1 MDDEKGESESFEG
14 YHIPEDSD
22 VEKALDEYK
31 AADEDLWK
39 LTRKYL
45 YPPEEVPYVGQ
56 RQLVFPTV
64 AAREDYHQVRRK
76 AAEAQERYERIAHE
90 RQQQGSGS
98 TGA

>member
-1 MDDEKGESESFEG
+1 MDDEKSESESFEG

-22 VEKALDEYK
+22 VEKALEEYK
-31 AADEDLWK
+31 AADESLWK

-64 AAREDYHQVRRK
+64 AAREEYHEVRRK
-76 AAEAQERYERIAHE
+76 AEEAQERYERTARE
-90 RQQQGSGS
+90 RQQQGG
-98 TGA
+98 GAARK

>member
-1 MDDEKGESESFEG
+1 MDDEKGDSASFEG

-22 VEKALDEYK
+22 VEKALEEYK
-31 AADEDLWK
+31 TADEHLWK

-64 AAREDYHQVRRK
+64 AAREEYHEVRRK
-76 AAEAQERYERIAHE
+76 ASEAQDRYERIAHE
-90 RQQQGSGS
+90 RQQRGG
-98 TGA
+98 GAAKE

>member
-1 MDDEKGESESFEG
+1 MDDEKDEPNSFEG

-31 AADEDLWK
+31 TADEHLWK

-64 AAREDYHQVRRK
+64 AAREEYQEVRRV
-76 AAEAQERYERIAHE
+76 ASEAQERYERITRE

-98 TGA
+98 TGG

>member
-22 VEKALDEYK
+22 VEKALEEYK
-31 AADEDLWK
+31 AADEHLWR

-64 AAREDYHQVRRK
+64 AAREDYHEVRRK
-76 AAEAQERYERIAHE
+76 ASEAQERYERITRE
-90 RQQQGSGS
+90 RQQQGGGS
-98 TGA
+98 TGG

>member
-31 AADEDLWK
+31 AADEHYWK

-64 AAREDYHQVRRK
+64 AAREEYHQVRLK
-76 AAEAQERYERIAHE
+76 AVEAQDRYERIAQE
-90 RQQQGSGS
+90 RQRR
-98 TGA
+98 GADSSSA